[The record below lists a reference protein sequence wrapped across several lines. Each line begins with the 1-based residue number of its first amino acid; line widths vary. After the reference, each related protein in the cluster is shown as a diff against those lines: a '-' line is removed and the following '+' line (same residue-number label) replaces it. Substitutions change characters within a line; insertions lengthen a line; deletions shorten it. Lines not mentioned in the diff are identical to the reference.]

1 MKKSVT
7 ITARV
12 TPALAKK
19 LTSYAKTAKRT
30 KSQAVE
36 MILDR
41 HIDHERA
48 VVEAIS
54 AGLASAER
62 GELYPTE
69 EVFAALK
76 AKSEKRK
83 RSLRRKAA

>member
-1 MKKSVT
+1 M
-7 ITARV
+7 

-19 LTSYAKTAKRT
+19 LSSYAKTAKRT

-41 HIDHERA
+41 HIDQERA
-48 VVEAIS
+48 IAEAIS
-54 AGLASAER
+54 AGLASAKR
-62 GELYPTE
+62 GELYTTE

-76 AKSEKRK
+76 AKSER
-83 RSLRRKAA
+83 RRRAQRRKAA

>member
-1 MKKSVT
+1 MKM
-7 ITARV
+7 
-12 TPALAKK
+12 
-19 LTSYAKTAKRT
+19 AKRT

-48 VVEAIS
+48 IAGAIS
-54 AGLASAER
+54 GCPALAER
-62 GELYPTE
+62 GELYTTE

-76 AKSEKRK
+76 ASQKR
-83 RSLRRKAA
+83 RRRAQRRKAA